1 MPQNEGSQHDDAPHE
16 GFEEELGAVLR
27 STGEGFS
34 TDGRRELVAGGLTRG
49 KRRLVRRRLAVTGG
63 ALALAAV
70 GIGGVYGG
78 SVLGTGGPAKAA
90 GVAAAPKPTSGTAK
104 PTEPSLEEKRR
115 LAMQQAQIPV
125 KDIAAVIQANTPAG
139 QWQFEGLDGKGQS
152 ALGVYDDGDG
162 KAAVSVGLYRSA
174 GGAGEA
180 GGGQVECPSRVHV
193 DFDKCTTG
201 RLPGGDRLMVIQ
213 GYEYPDRR
221 EDTKN
226 WRAVLL
232 TKDGFVVD
240 ASEYNA
246 PAQKGATVSRENPPF
261 TATQLKA
268 LVTSDDWGPLL
279 EQLPKV
285 PKTDVDPG
293 AARPGEASGPEIQT
307 TLRSLLPKG
316 LRVKDKGGDYGYGF
330 LVLDD
335 GKGKSLVEINVQ
347 PNMGGAL
354 GDFFGSGDV
363 TTLPDGRKVKV
374 TQGFAEKGGS
384 GVVSWGV
391 DTMTPEGFR
400 VVISSMNAGGHR
412 QDATRDKPALTIE
425 QLKAIALSPKW
436 QKASAK

>member
-1 MPQNEGSQHDDAPHE
+1 MPLNEGSQHDDAPHE

-49 KRRLVRRRLAVTGG
+49 RRRLVRRRLAVTGG

-90 GVAAAPKPTSGTAK
+90 GVAAAPKPTSGTAR

-115 LAMQQAQIPV
+115 LAMQQAEIPV
-125 KDIAAVIQANTPAG
+125 KDIAAVVQANTPAG
-139 QWQFEGLDGKGQS
+139 QWQFDGLDGKGQS
-152 ALGVYDDGDG
+152 AQGVYDDGGG
-162 KAAVSVGLYRSA
+162 KAAVSVGLYRAA

-180 GGGQVECPSRVHV
+180 GAGQVECPSKVHV

-201 RLPGGDRLMVIQ
+201 LLPGGDRLMVIQ

-221 EDTKN
+221 EDTKS

-232 TKDGFVVD
+232 TKDGFLVD
-240 ASEYNA
+240 ASEWNA
-246 PAQKGATVSRENPPF
+246 PAQKGAAVSRENPPF

-268 LVTSDDWGPLL
+268 LVTSDDWRPLL
-279 EQLPKV
+279 KQLPEV
-285 PKTDVDPG
+285 PKPDVDPG
-293 AARPGEASGPEIQT
+293 AAPGEASGPEIQA

-316 LRVKDKGGDYGYGF
+316 LRVTDKGGDYGYGF
-330 LVLDD
+330 QVLDD

-354 GDFFGSGDV
+354 GDLFGSGDV

-374 TQGFAEKGGS
+374 TQGSGEKGGA

-400 VVISSMNAGGHR
+400 VVVSSMNAGGYR
-412 QDATRDKPALTIE
+412 QDATRAEPALTVE

-436 QKASAK
+436 QKATAK

>member
-1 MPQNEGSQHDDAPHE
+1 MPLNEGSQHDDAPHE

-49 KRRLVRRRLAVTGG
+49 RRRLVRRRLAVTGG

-78 SVLGTGGPAKAA
+78 SMLGTGGPAKAA
-90 GVAAAPKPTSGTAK
+90 GVAAVPKPTSGTAK
-104 PTEPSLEEKRR
+104 PTAPSLEEKRR
-115 LAMQQAQIPV
+115 LAMQQAEIPV

-139 QWQFEGLDGKGQS
+139 QWQFEGLDDKGQS
-152 ALGVYDDGDG
+152 ALGVYDDGGG
-162 KAAVSVGLYRSA
+162 KASLSVGLYRAA
-174 GGAGEA
+174 GGEGEA
-180 GGGQVECPSRVHV
+180 GTGQVTCPSEVHV
-193 DFDKCTTG
+193 SFDSCTSKT
-201 RLPGGDRLMVIQ
+201 LAGGDRLMVIQ

-232 TKDGFVVD
+232 TKDGFLID
-240 ASEYNA
+240 ASEHNA
-246 PAQKGATVSRENPPF
+246 AAQKGSAVTRENPPF
-261 TATQLKA
+261 TPAQLKA
-268 LVTSDDWGPLL
+268 LVTSDDWRPLL
-279 EQLPKV
+279 KQLPEL
-285 PKTDVDPG
+285 PKPDVDPG
-293 AARPGEASGPEIQT
+293 AGRPGEASGPEIQA

-316 LRVKDKGGDYGYGF
+316 LRVTEKDGDYGYGF
-330 LVLDD
+330 MVLDD

-354 GDFFGSGDV
+354 GDLFGSGDV

-374 TQGFAEKGGS
+374 TQGSGEKGGA

-400 VVISSMNAGGHR
+400 VVISSMNAGGYH
-412 QDATRDKPALTIE
+412 QDATRAEPALTIE

-436 QKASAK
+436 QKTPAK